1 MDVREGAMHLE
12 VRHLEV
18 RHLRLVAA
26 VADTG
31 SVTQAARR
39 LHLTQSA
46 LSHQLRDIET
56 RLGTALFART
66 ARRMVATPA
75 GERLLATAR
84 RVLGDLAA
92 AERDLGAAA
101 TDVGVARVATECYTC
116 YHWLPGVLREFRE
129 RWPLVEL
136 RIVPEVTANP
146 VGALRIDAL
155 DVAIVHR
162 TPEDAAGGGALRYTA
177 LFDDEMA
184 VIVPPGHRLAEAPFV
199 RPEDFTEEHLILYAT
214 PHSESTVLAKI
225 LAPAGVTPKQLSRIQ
240 LTEAILELVQARLG
254 VTVLS
259 RWAVAP
265 QLRSGTLV
273 AVPLTAGGF
282 KRQWGAVT
290 RRSGAEPA
298 YLHDLL
304 GLLRQ
309 HLAAGPAVRGV
320 AGAVLR
326 AG

>member
-1 MDVREGAMHLE
+1 MDVREGRGPLHLE
-12 VRHLEV
+12 VRHQ
-18 RHLRLVAA
+18 RLVAA

-31 SVTQAARR
+31 SVTRAARR

-46 LSHQLRDIET
+46 LSHQLRDVET

-66 ARRMVATPA
+66 ARRMVTTPA

-84 RVLGDLAA
+84 RVLDELAA

-101 TDVGVARVATECYTC
+101 ADVGVARVATECYTC

-129 RWPLVEL
+129 RWPGVEL
-136 RIVPEVTANP
+136 RIVPEVTADP
-146 VGALRIDAL
+146 VGALRNDAL

-162 TPEDAAGGGALRYTA
+162 TPEDEAGALRYTA
-177 LFDDEMA
+177 LFDDELVVVVA
-184 VIVPPGHRLAEAPFV
+184 PGHRLAELPHV
-199 RPEDFTEEHLILYAT
+199 RPEDLAEEHLILYST
-214 PHSESTVLAKI
+214 PHAESTVLARV
-225 LAPAGVTPKQLSRIQ
+225 LAPAGVVPKQLSRIQ

-259 RWAVAP
+259 RWAVGP
-265 QLRSGTLV
+265 QLRAGTLV

-282 KRQWGAVT
+282 RRQWGAVT
-290 RRSGAEPA
+290 RRGGAEPA

-320 AGAVLR
+320 GGAVLR

>member
-1 MDVREGAMHLE
+1 MDVREGP
-12 VRHLEV
+12 RHLEV

-31 SVTQAARR
+31 SVTRAARR

-46 LSHQLRDIET
+46 LSHQLRDVET

-66 ARRMVATPA
+66 ARRMVPTPA
-75 GERLLATAR
+75 GERLLQTAR
-84 RVLGDLAA
+84 RVLEELAG

-101 TDVGVARVATECYTC
+101 ADAGVARVATECYTC

-129 RWPLVEL
+129 RWPRVEL
-136 RIVPEVTANP
+136 RIVPEVTADP
-146 VGALRIDAL
+146 VGALRADAL

-162 TPEDAAGGGALRYTA
+162 TPADEEGALRYTA

-199 RPEDFTEEHLILYAT
+199 RPEELADEHLILYST
-214 PHSESTVLAKI
+214 PHSESVVLARV
-225 LAPAGVTPKQLSRIQ
+225 LGPAGVTPRQLSRIQ

-265 QLRSGTLV
+265 QLRAGTLV
-273 AVPLTAGGF
+273 AVPLTASGF

-290 RRSGAEPA
+290 RRSEAEPA

-304 GLLRQ
+304 ALLRQ
-309 HLAAGPAVRGV
+309 HLAAGPAVRAV
-320 AGAVLR
+320 PGAVLR

>member
-1 MDVREGAMHLE
+1 MDVREGPM
-12 VRHLEV
+12 HLEV

-66 ARRMVATPA
+66 VRRMVATPA

-84 RVLGDLAA
+84 RVLGELAA
-92 AERDLGAAA
+92 VERELGAAA
-101 TDVGVARVATECYTC
+101 SDVGVARVATECYTC

-129 RWPLVEL
+129 RWPRVEL
-136 RIVPEVTANP
+136 RIVPEVTADP
-146 VGALRIDAL
+146 VGALRSDAL

-162 TPEDAAGGGALRYTA
+162 TPEDEAGALRYTA

-184 VIVPPGHRLAEAPFV
+184 VIVPPGHRLAEAPYV
-199 RPEDFTEEHLILYAT
+199 RPEDLAEEHLILYAT
-214 PHSESTVLAKI
+214 PHSESTVLARI

-265 QLRSGTLV
+265 QLRAGTLV

-290 RRSGAEPA
+290 RRGGAEPA